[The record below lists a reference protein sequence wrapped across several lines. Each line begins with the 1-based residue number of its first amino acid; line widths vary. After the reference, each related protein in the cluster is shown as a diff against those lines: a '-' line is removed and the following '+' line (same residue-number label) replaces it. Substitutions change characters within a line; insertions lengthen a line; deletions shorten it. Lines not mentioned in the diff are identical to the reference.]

1 MVVKELLWT
10 IVIKMNC
17 VKKIIIIN
25 LAVFGVCHI
34 FNFWGLHLENL
45 FALYPVNTGYFS
57 FYQLVT
63 HLFIHANPEHLFFN
77 MLFFLIAGIEVEE
90 YFGKKFL
97 SFYLLS
103 GIFSSGLY
111 CLGSNGGIIGA
122 SGAVFSVLTVF
133 TILTIRN
140 ENFKHSIHLKIK
152 SFFYIFF
159 ILIELYNAVSFP
171 YDNIGHWS
179 HIFGV
184 IFGTIFYIHH
194 KKSLS

>member
-10 IVIKMNC
+10 IVIKMNW
-17 VKKIIIIN
+17 VKKIILIN

-34 FNFWGLHLENL
+34 FTLWGLHLENL

-77 MLFFLIAGIEVEE
+77 MLFFLIAGPEVEE

-111 CLGSNGGIIGA
+111 CLGTNAGIIGA
-122 SGAVFSVLTVF
+122 SGAVFA
-133 TILTIRN
+133 TITASIFISMKNKSYKNYFSLKFRN
-140 ENFKHSIHLKIK
+140 L
-152 SFFYIFF
+152 FFIFF
-159 ILIELYNAVSFP
+159 ILFEFYYALTSN
-171 YDNIGHWS
+171 DNIGHWA

-184 IFGTIFYIHH
+184 IFGIVYYFV
-194 KKSLS
+194 LSARRGV